1 MKIGLYFFF
10 FIFPLLTFSQEV
22 LLQENY
28 SSNYQLHFEPF
39 TPKKKSHKTQ
49 TLSLP
54 FFDDFYQ
61 YSHTL
66 NSNKWEEN
74 VNILVAFGVAPNT
87 LNRGVAVLDGA
98 QKNGQGYFE
107 TPTQGTY
114 EKLLSQPIDLSS
126 YDLSDSIY
134 FSFAFMHG
142 GYGDKA
148 ESSDSLKLY
157 FIDKNL
163 TPRLVWY
170 KNGGDTMLYFQK
182 INLPLDTLFFHP
194 QFQFYFETFG
204 NLNGLFDQW
213 FIDYI
218 FLDKNRNH
226 QDTIFTDLSFS
237 DARYSIFDSLTA
249 IPLKQFQSKPWMSQK
264 DIFVTNLSSNNE
276 GRNLIWSIE
285 EVQHNTALNPPLVQ
299 NQFFAFFP
307 PQTEYPIPAF
317 SEQTNVIQDYSLLK
331 VQFSLNQ
338 NASDPQV
345 HNDTLNL
352 FFPIDTVWAY
362 DDGFPETGYGLRT
375 AKTFVQKFY
384 ATNQDTL
391 KAVMINFVRNL
402 DIIDGKGFKLVILS
416 NLHKDSVLYSKFYNL
431 TYYQTI
437 DSFNYFLLDSLLPL
451 PEVYY
456 IGITQPDNK
465 PIGVGF
471 DFSYNN
477 NANIYWDSS
486 SVFVK
491 SRLNGTLMIRPVMGS
506 KPELSV
512 SRDTYT
518 NQLFKVY
525 PNPFSDYLQIEN
537 QELIKSIEL
546 FDALG
551 NFVQVIQPSTK
562 INLEFLGE
570 GVYLLKCTTEKTV
583 WTQKIVKLP

>member
-1 MKIGLYFFF
+1 
-10 FIFPLLTFSQEV
+10 
-22 LLQENY
+22 
-28 SSNYQLHFEPF
+28 
-39 TPKKKSHKTQ
+39 
-49 TLSLP
+49 
-54 FFDDFYQ
+54 
-61 YSHTL
+61 
-66 NSNKWEEN
+66 
-74 VNILVAFGVAPNT
+74 
-87 LNRGVAVLDGA
+87 
-98 QKNGQGYFE
+98 
-107 TPTQGTY
+107 
-114 EKLLSQPIDLSS
+114 
-126 YDLSDSIY
+126 
-134 FSFAFMHG
+134 
-142 GYGDKA
+142 
-148 ESSDSLKLY
+148 
-157 FIDKNL
+157 L

-170 KNGGDTMLYFQK
+170 RNGGDTMLYFQK

-285 EVQHNTALNPPLVQ
+285 EIQHNTALNPPLVQ

-307 PQTEYPIPAF
+307 PQTKYPIPAF
-317 SEQTNVIQDYSLLK
+317 SEQTNVIQEYSLLK

-546 FDALG
+546 YDALG

-562 INLEFLGE
+562 INLEFLGD